1 MSLVKK
7 YIQTRKD
14 HESYFR
20 DLSPN
25 ERLDYKEKIIH
36 LKHLLD
42 EMELSI
48 INNVLSGVLNL
59 SRIYSELKKHN
70 YHSFIDKSERIQ
82 NYRINRTITDSI
94 GYRQEERRKVF
105 QEFEKM
111 CHQAWEDYIITAEE
125 RQLLDEFCV
134 ENNIDRTQQTLI
146 EGRIAATYS
155 SDINLIEAIE
165 YYFLEDNRSS
175 EEIKLILKKE
185 YKKNVEIDRIIQL
198 TSALKK
204 SISSDD
210 IFENDNLIKT
220 LTFQDTRVYIMG
232 VNQRLNSGY
241 EFEISYIKGDSNNF
255 KILVQKSRFSGLERQ
270 LQVELI
276 TDAICYKTSA
286 QNHDS
291 SSSLKFFLE
300 QKPLVRAGV
309 DAQY

>member
-20 DLSPN
+20 DLSPR
-25 ERLDYKEKIIH
+25 ERLNYKEAIIR

-48 INNVLSGVLNL
+48 INNVLSGILNL
-59 SRIYSELKKHN
+59 NRIYDQLKAHN
-70 YHSFIDKSERIQ
+70 YHSFLDKSERIQ
-82 NYRINRTITDSI
+82 NHRINSTIADSV
-94 GYRQEERRKVF
+94 GYKQEERRMVF
-105 QEFEKM
+105 QEFEDM
-111 CHQAWEDYIITAEE
+111 CHQAWEDYIITSEE
-125 RQLLDEFCV
+125 RQSLDKFCV
-134 ENNIDRTQQTLI
+134 ENKIDRTQQTLI

-165 YYFLEDNRSS
+165 YYFLEDNKSS
-175 EEIKLILKKE
+175 EEIQLILKKE
-185 YKKNVEIDRIIQL
+185 YRKNVEIDRIKQL

-210 IFENDNLIKT
+210 SFENDDLIKT
-220 LTFQDTRVYIMG
+220 LTFQDTRVYIIG

-241 EFEISYIKGDSNNF
+241 EFEISYIKGEAHNF
-255 KILVQKSRFSGLERQ
+255 KILVQKSTFNGLERQ

-291 SSSLKFFLE
+291 SSSLKYFLE
-300 QKPLVRAGV
+300 KKPLVRVGV